1 LRLRALG
8 QLTRA
13 LRFRRHTLMPGIPL
27 GAFNR
32 GPATDIPKDRLG
44 QRASAFADDRFNAR
58 AKRLGHA
65 GLVEQASGEAVVTLT
80 RHREQHMLRPDET
93 MTTYCGDL
101 LGLLEKLLDR
111 SCQFR
116 HADAVS

>member
-1 LRLRALG
+1 MLTGREAWLRPRW
-8 QLTRA
+8 
-13 LRFRRHTLMPGIPL
+13 
-27 GAFNR
+27 
-32 GPATDIPKDRLG
+32 
-44 QRASAFADDRFNAR
+44 SAFADERLDAR

-65 GLVEQASGEAVVTLT
+65 GLVEQASGEAVVALT

-111 SCQFR
+111 SCQLS
-116 HADAVS
+116 HADAPR